1 MKLSERALN
10 LTPSEPRR
18 IYDAAQKYTGVIDL
32 TLGDPDLPPPQN
44 VREAACRAIEAGKTR
59 YSANAGLIELRRAIA
74 EDARKEYGMT
84 FDPASE
90 IIVTV
95 GAMES
100 AYLSLWSLLNAGDE
114 AIIPAP
120 YWINYGEVVKSLGAK
135 PVFVETRPEDAFVVR
150 PEEIE
155 KRITER
161 TRLLV
166 LNSPANPTGAV
177 IPGGT
182 LDRIAELVRK
192 YDLSVVSDEI
202 YSHLAFDNR
211 KPESILT
218 RPGMR
223 ERTAVV
229 NGFSKRYAMTGWRVG
244 WTLAPASMIRVMT
257 QMTENI
263 VACAPLPS
271 QYAAIEALSDRTD
284 ESYIRREFEKRRNC
298 VLEELRTIPEIT
310 STGIPATF
318 YAFLDVSRTGMSGEE
333 FALELLKAKQVALI
347 HGSAYGGAAY
357 RNFIRIAFTME
368 CSELRKAFAR
378 IREFL
383 AERKAGKG
391 NRQ

>member
-1 MKLSERALN
+1 MKLSERAEKLV
-10 LTPSEPRR
+10 PSEPRR
-18 IYDAAQKYTGVIDL
+18 IYDEAQKYTGVIDL
-32 TLGDPDLPPPQN
+32 TLGDPDLPPPEN
-44 VREAACRAIEAGKTR
+44 VRQAGCRAIEAGKTR
-59 YSANAGLIELRRAIA
+59 YSANAGLLELRKAIA

-100 AYLSLWSLLNAGDE
+100 AYLCLWSLLNPGDE

-120 YWINYGEVVKSLGAK
+120 FWINYGEVVKSLGAK
-135 PVFVETRPEDAFVVR
+135 PIFLETRPEDAFVVQ
-150 PEEIE
+150 PEEIR
-155 KRITER
+155 KRITPK
-161 TRLLV
+161 TRVLV

-177 IPGGT
+177 IPGKI
-182 LDRIAELVRK
+182 LDQIAEIAK
-192 YDLSVVSDEI
+192 EYDLTIVSDEI
-202 YSHLAFDNR
+202 YGHLVFDG
-211 KPESILT
+211 KHAESIMT

-244 WTLAPASMIRVMT
+244 WTLAPAPLVLAMT
-257 QMTENI
+257 RMTENI

-298 VLEELRTIPEIT
+298 VLEELKTIPEIT

-318 YAFLDVSRTGMSGEE
+318 YAFLDISRTGMSGEE
-333 FALELLKAKQVALI
+333 FAMSLLKSKQVALI
-347 HGSAYGGAAY
+347 HGSAYGGPAY
-357 RNFIRIAFTME
+357 RNFIRIAFTMD
-368 CSELRKAFAR
+368 CAELRKAFAR

-383 AERKAGKG
+383 AERS
-391 NRQ
+391 